1 MKILTINRLSKL
13 KKIQSKLTLFRC
25 SNNFVLFS
33 LEIEANLFSS
43 FPSEISRQSLIILLE
58 KHVQSIMKS
67 PKAILK
73 MP

>member
-58 KHVQSIMKS
+58 KHVQSTMKS